1 MIGHTGRMEMKLKVI
16 ILEEVKMKTFQRKE
30 QNFLELTFKFDNQLI
45 FLTILTFT
53 FIKDFEVLTFAFKK
67 F

>member
-30 QNFLELTFKFDNQLI
+30 QNFLELIFKFDNQLI

-53 FIKDFEVLTFAFKK
+53 FIKDFEVLTSAFKK